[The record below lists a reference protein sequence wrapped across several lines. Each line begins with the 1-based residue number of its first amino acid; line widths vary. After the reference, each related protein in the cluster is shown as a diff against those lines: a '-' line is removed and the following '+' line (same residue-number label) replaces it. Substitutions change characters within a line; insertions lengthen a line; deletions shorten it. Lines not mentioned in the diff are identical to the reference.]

1 MHEYDGMPNGTEE
14 TDTGIDQINIDQLEG
29 SFSKDGRYSMEL
41 WVAAD
46 KENIFH
52 NLNTREIDILD
63 SKACL
68 NDIIKDGSMNLLK
81 YQFPDLDGFQ
91 PADLAILLDFE
102 KHLKPFIQII
112 NRTPN
117 GSGSRWRAVSN
128 INCMEDE
135 VGINDSAFQ
144 DLPHVEELVVASLIE
159 TSSSVWKWN
168 FWMFN
173 NNEMDMNVV
182 YLQSKIPQL
191 WHW

>member
-29 SFSKDGRYSMEL
+29 SFSKDGRYSMEV

-52 NLNTREIDILD
+52 NLKTREIDILD

-68 NDIIKDGSMNLLK
+68 NNIIIDGSVNLLK

-91 PADLAILLDFE
+91 PAYLANLLDFE
-102 KHLKPFIQII
+102 KHLKLFIQII

-117 GSGSRWRAVSN
+117 GSGSRWLTVSN

-135 VGINDSAFQ
+135 VGIYDSAFQ
-144 DLPHVEELVVASLIE
+144 DLPHVEELVVANLIE
-159 TSSSVWKWN
+159 TSSSV
-168 FWMFN
+168 
-173 NNEMDMNVV
+173 
-182 YLQSKIPQL
+182 
-191 WHW
+191 